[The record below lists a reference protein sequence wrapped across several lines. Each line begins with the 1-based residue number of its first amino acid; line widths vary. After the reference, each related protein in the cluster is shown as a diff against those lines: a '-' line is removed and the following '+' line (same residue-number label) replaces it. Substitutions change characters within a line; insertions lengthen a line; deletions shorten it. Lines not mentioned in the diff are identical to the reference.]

1 MPKSPKKILVDLTPL
16 DTPSGPRGI
25 GRYIREL
32 ARGLSELPL
41 AELEG
46 VELVGLTSLSW
57 TGDFRITHDLAS
69 FEGTPGMTAPTGAD
83 FYVWAYRQRVA
94 LWLAAHRIGADVVHI
109 PDPHATPLLFGL
121 TGLKKIVTCHDLIP
135 TRFPDRY
142 FGIGDGGQTIGKRIE
157 RRRYRSADLVVAVSD
172 ATRKDVCTLL
182 GMPEDRVVRVY
193 NGVDI
198 ERWTRPPVLDAA
210 PILERLGLAERPFA
224 LYVGGSDWRKNVEG
238 MMGGL
243 ARARALGLDLDLAW
257 AGQLDP
263 GHIAHVDAVAREMG
277 VAGAVKRVGFVTD
290 DELSVLYRAS
300 VAHLLVSRLEGF
312 GFTVVEAMA
321 AGCPVLTT
329 QEGSLAEVAGDAAI
343 TVDPEDHEAIG
354 RALVRLAREP
364 ALRAD
369 LVARGKARAPTFS
382 RAAQAKAQAA
392 AYRRFA

>member
-32 ARGLSELPL
+32 ARGLSELPEG
-41 AELEG
+41 ELEG
-46 VELVGLTSLSW
+46 IELVGLTSLGW
-57 TGDFRITHDLAS
+57 TGDHRITHDLAS
-69 FEGTPGMTAPTGAD
+69 FEGTPGMEAPSGRD

-94 LWLAAHRIGADVVHI
+94 LWRAARRLGAAVVHI

-121 TGLKKIVTCHDLIP
+121 AGLKKIVTCHDLIP

-142 FGIGDGGQTIGKRIE
+142 FGAGDGGKTIGKRIE

-172 ATRKDVCTLL
+172 ATRNDVCALL
-182 GMPEDRVVRVY
+182 GMPESRVVRVY
-193 NGVDI
+193 NAVDI
-198 ERWTRPPVLDAA
+198 DRWATPPRLDAA
-210 PILERLGLAERPFA
+210 PVLKRLGLADRPFT

-238 MMGGL
+238 MMAGI
-243 ARARALGLDLDLAW
+243 AKARALGVDLDLAW
-257 AGQLDP
+257 AGHLAP
-263 GHIAHVDAVAREMG
+263 EHVAHVDAVARDAG

-290 DELSVLYRAS
+290 DELSVLYRRA
-300 VAHLLVSRLEGF
+300 VAHLFVSRLEGF

-329 QEGSLAEVAGDAAI
+329 HAGSLAEVAGGAAL
-343 TVDPEDHEAIG
+343 TVDPEDHDAIG
-354 RALVRLAREP
+354 HSLARLTREP
-364 ALRAD
+364 NLREELA
-369 LVARGKARAPTFS
+369 ARGRARAPTFS